1 MSFREYYLL
10 SGPDRPSDRQECEIE
25 TLWNARES
33 YGLCPWHCPDAHT
46 VLVQLNTLSFPK
58 SVITYTPQINMEI
71 PPKLTKEDKQVRDY
85 IKESGCK
92 NIDKF
97 LNPILKW
104 HRQVA
109 RSRSEHCSNREKVA
123 EVGNTET
130 TSVPTYYNHPS
141 NPKIKLRDVPGVR
154 TKTQG
159 AATYWENKKLD
170 KCDGYL
176 IFASGRFTE
185 NDELP
190 KIRKD
195 CLENLMGVESKLVD
209 VYLISNR
216 SPDKWDFR

>member
-109 RSRSEHCSNREKVA
+109 RSRSEHCSNRWLR
-123 EVGNTET
+123 
-130 TSVPTYYNHPS
+130 SW
-141 NPKIKLRDVPGVR
+141 KIKLYQLSTKGKCNTTPQFR
-154 TKTQG
+154 TNLPFDSHALDTSRSWS
-159 AATYWENKKLD
+159 TKKFSSILSVW
-170 KCDGYL
+170 
-176 IFASGRFTE
+176 IFMICTAFKSTVKIPFTIE
-185 NDELP
+185 TE
-190 KIRKD
+190 
-195 CLENLMGVESKLVD
+195 MS
-209 VYLISNR
+209 R
-216 SPDKWDFR
+216 SPKVIQKSSVVMQSA